1 MNQDDF
7 KQLVEEHGQMSHYLG
22 WTVLPNIIMVIIIVI
37 ILMIVFTI
45 IPVPPILLLV
55 LFSGIV
61 SFSTI
66 LALYHLQNNLA
77 FFQKYLDFVY
87 CLVFDCRSSRSP
99 LLQFIHASSAL
110 TLVIPH
116 CFEFFG
122 SLGKILLLD
131 IIASA

>member
-66 LALYHLQNNLA
+66 LALYHLQNNRFSGMLNEILNKRANDKNFINNTAKKLKKVDIKFLESKSIEDHKKYYLILYDLA
-77 FFQKYLDFVY
+77 GVRK
-87 CLVFDCRSSRSP
+87 
-99 LLQFIHASSAL
+99 
-110 TLVIPH
+110 
-116 CFEFFG
+116 
-122 SLGKILLLD
+122 K
-131 IIASA
+131 